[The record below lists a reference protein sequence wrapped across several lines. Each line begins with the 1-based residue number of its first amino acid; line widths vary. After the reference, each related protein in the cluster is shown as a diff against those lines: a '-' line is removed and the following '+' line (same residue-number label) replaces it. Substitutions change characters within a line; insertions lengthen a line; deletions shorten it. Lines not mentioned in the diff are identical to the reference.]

1 MSNYLYEVWICFLAG
16 AGAGIGTGFAGMS
29 AATVITPML
38 VTFLGVD
45 AYDAI
50 GIALAS
56 DVLAS
61 AVSAC
66 TYARNKSIDIRNGL
80 VMMVSVLVMTT
91 VGSWLSSLVP
101 SSALGNTSVL
111 MLVLLGLKFL
121 ILPVTST
128 RRTMEGESLAIR
140 VLKGILGGSVIGLV
154 CGFFGAG
161 GGMMM
166 LLVLTVVLGY
176 ELKTAVG
183 TSVFIMTFSA
193 LTGAAMGSRLQ
204 PDLLVL
210 CILFTLGWAQVA
222 ARIATRASTL
232 LLNRMTG
239 AVLTVLGVVLIVINY
254 C

>member
-1 MSNYLYEVWICFLAG
+1 
-16 AGAGIGTGFAGMS
+16 
-29 AATVITPML
+29 
-38 VTFLGVD
+38 
-45 AYDAI
+45 
-50 GIALAS
+50 
-56 DVLAS
+56 
-61 AVSAC
+61 
-66 TYARNKSIDIRNGL
+66 
-80 VMMVSVLVMTT
+80 
-91 VGSWLSSLVP
+91 
-101 SSALGNTSVL
+101 

-193 LTGAAMGSRLQ
+193 LTGAVSHVAMGSRPQ
-204 PDLLVL
+204 FDLLVL